1 MRRKPAV
8 RIDFDPNRQQVFTLW
23 SGREVIGF
31 TATVEDAMRR
41 AETEMRLL
49 RQKRRTKS
57 A

>member
-8 RIDFDPNRQQVFTLW
+8 RIDFYPNRQRVFTLW

-31 TATVEDAMRR
+31 TATVEDAMQR